1 MGEIMKHLL
10 RYVDT
15 RVWDVIEKILSS
27 SSMSVT
33 VWLCNTIYFKR
44 ACTVYVWLTVP
55 TCCCCRIH
63 EVTVN
68 WLTFRN
74 VYSFPSTLHHNNPW
88 CGKRQINLNNCK
100 LSFVSL
106 SATKIFMTYILQV
119 YRCTLW
125 LWIRLIKP
133 WTWTTFF
140 HGYFASHFSFMKM
153 KKPRHLAG

>member
-33 VWLCNTIYFKR
+33 VWLCNTINFKR

-68 WLTFRN
+68 WLTFMN